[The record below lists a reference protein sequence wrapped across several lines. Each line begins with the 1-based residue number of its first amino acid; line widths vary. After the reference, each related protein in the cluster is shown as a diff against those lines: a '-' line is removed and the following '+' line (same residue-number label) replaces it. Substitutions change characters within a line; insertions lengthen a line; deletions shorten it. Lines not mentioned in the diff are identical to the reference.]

1 MDLQTCYSFKC
12 SGAELELTSWRG
24 ITLTDERTKISLEG
38 VSPEILQASI
48 LAYVSHQRWNN
59 TDSLAHDE
67 FLEALAAKA
76 AEILQKRRD
85 ERPARASD

>member
-24 ITLTDERTKISLEG
+24 ITLEDERTKITLLDI
-38 VSPEILQASI
+38 SPETIQASI
-48 LAYVSHQRWNN
+48 LTYTSHQRWNN

-67 FLEALAAKA
+67 FLEALATKA
-76 AEILQKRRD
+76 AEVLQKRRE
-85 ERPARASD
+85 ERSNRANA

>member
-38 VSPEILQASI
+38 VSPEMLQASI
-48 LAYVSHQRWNN
+48 LAYTSHQRWNN

-67 FLEALAAKA
+67 FLEALATKA
-76 AEILQKRRD
+76 AEVLQKRRE